1 MENLLNILLVAVPS
15 YLVGAIPASYIAGR
29 IIKCI
34 DLRDHGSGN
43 LGAANT
49 FRVLGTKAALPVL
62 LFDIGKGFVAVRY
75 FSAFGG
81 ESVAYAILATFIV
94 ILGHNYSVFV
104 RFSGGKGVGTAMGA
118 FLALAWQ
125 ATIMCVLLW
134 VVVLLV
140 SRIVSVASIV
150 GAVFLPVAI
159 LVSDRVFGS
168 DTHLA
173 VLILS
178 VAIAGLVIYKHR
190 SNIVRLREGSERRIF

>member
-29 IIKCI
+29 IIKSI